1 MAYSLKFLPQRD
13 GVVITKSDYPVDGVG
28 DQQRFPH
35 GALSLRYST
44 TSDAPSGQVE
54 VVRISDDAA
63 VGVFNA
69 TTGSVDGVDHD
80 GDISVLL
87 LAAMTAINGKGYELE
102 SGGTGIAVTEYSS
115 TFDCRGLKDV
125 VAYVT
130 VNDIDEDVTLAVQ
143 TSLTG
148 EDGTWVGGSSYVKDQ
163 PVASVTFPAAPFV
176 RLFFASRAAIGT
188 PTIDVTY
195 YGVKA

>member
-54 VVRISDDAA
+54 VVRLSDDAA
-63 VGVFNA
+63 VGVFNV
-69 TTGSVDGVDHD
+69 TTGSVEGVDHD

-115 TFDCRGLKDV
+115 AFDCRGLKDV
-125 VAYVT
+125 VAYV
-130 VNDIDEDVTLAVQ
+130 DVTGLDESVSLNVQ
-143 TSLTG
+143 SALTQ
-148 EDGTWVGGSSYVKDQ
+148 DGPWVAGASYVKES
-163 PVASVTFPAAPFV
+163 ASFTISFSSAPFV
-176 RLFFASRAAIGT
+176 RLCFVSRAAMGT

>member
-54 VVRISDDAA
+54 VVRLSDDAA

-115 TFDCRGLKDV
+115 AFDCRGLKDV

-130 VNDIDEDVTLAVQ
+130 VTNIDEDVTLAVQ

-148 EDGTWVGGSSYVKDQ
+148 EDGTWVAGSSSIKD
-163 PVASVTFPAAPFV
+163 ASPAVIALPSVPFV
-176 RLFFASRAAIGT
+176 RLHFVSRASGGT

>member
-54 VVRISDDAA
+54 VVRLSDDAA

-87 LAAMTAINGKGYELE
+87 LAAMTAINGKGYEIE

-115 TFDCRGLKDV
+115 TFDCRGLKDC
-125 VAYVT
+125 VAFVDVT
-130 VNDIDEDVTLAVQ
+130 DIDESVTLLAQSSVLSDGPWV
-143 TSLTG
+143 TGLVYPAKEAANFVLTL
-148 EDGTWVGGSSYVKDQ
+148 
-163 PVASVTFPAAPFV
+163 PVAPFV

>member
-28 DQQRFPH
+28 EQQRFPH

-54 VVRISDDAA
+54 VVRLSDDAA
-63 VGVFNA
+63 VGVFNV

-102 SGGTGIAVTEYSS
+102 SGGTGLCGCY
-115 TFDCRGLKDV
+115 GLGRER
-125 VAYVT
+125 VAECTICAYAGRALGCWCKLCERKR
-130 VNDIDEDVTLAVQ
+130 IF
-143 TSLTG
+143 
-148 EDGTWVGGSSYVKDQ
+148 YY
-163 PVASVTFPAAPFV
+163 F
-176 RLFFASRAAIGT
+176 LFFCAICSALFCFSRCDGHAN
-188 PTIDVTY
+188 D
-195 YGVKA
+195 